1 VLANGKNVYPEEI
14 ELHYLQAQYVKEI
27 CVMALESRPGDPTSE
42 RLHAVIVPNFERLR
56 ERKIVNAKEA
66 IRFDIEAL
74 SHKIAST
81 KRLGSY
87 DIWQE
92 DLPRT
97 TTRKLKRFQ
106 IEKKVRELQ
115 QSGGSGDA
123 DISAGKSQSP
133 LSDDEQQWLESEDV
147 KRALV
152 IVRESLRTPLDA
164 IRPTHNLELDLGLDS
179 MQRIELLTA
188 LEQQLG
194 GDVPESKLAE
204 LYSVRD
210 LVDAVVASAGR
221 GEGQASAAAP
231 GWSTILS
238 EPVTDPE
245 ILALARHNHLA
256 EIFFFLLGKLIYL
269 FALDRFHLKMRGFEN
284 LPEKGPYLICSNH
297 QSYIDPLVM
306 VGAMPY
312 RLFRDTFALGTS
324 DIFGTGF
331 MRRLARWIRVAV
343 LDPDANLVPAMRA
356 GAFGLS
362 QGHILVLYPEGERT
376 NDGNPRVFR
385 KGAAILSIH
394 TQAPIVPVAIEG
406 FYEAWPR
413 HEKFPRFTALQMVFG
428 KPIPPPPVN
437 EASEAAYERLTS
449 ELKSRVVA
457 MWQELREKELR
468 EKELPGKHAPVPESA
483 SESNAK
489 SPALVEIR

>member
-1 VLANGKNVYPEEI
+1 VYPEEI
-14 ELHYLQAQYVKEI
+14 EAHYLQAQYVKEI
-27 CVMALESRPGDPTSE
+27 CVMALEARPGDPTSE
-42 RLHAVIVPNFERLR
+42 RLHAVVVPNFERLR

-87 DIWQE
+87 DVWQE

-115 QSGGSGDA
+115 HSGGGDA
-123 DISAGKSQSP
+123 DISAGKPQTP
-133 LSDDEQQWLESEDV
+133 LTDDEQQWLEREEV
-147 KRALV
+147 KHAIT
-152 IVRESLRTPLDA
+152 IVRESLRTPLDP
-164 IRPTHNLELDLGLDS
+164 ILPTHNLELDLGLDS

-194 GDVPESKLAE
+194 GDVPESQLAE
-204 LYSVRD
+204 IYSVRD
-210 LVDAVVASAGR
+210 LVDAVLSSASR

-231 GWSTILS
+231 VWSTILS

-245 ILALARHNHLA
+245 VLALARHSKFA
-256 EIFFFLLGKLIYL
+256 EISCFLLGKLIYL
-269 FALDRFHLKMRGFEN
+269 FALDRFHLKTRGLEN
-284 LPEKGPYLICSNH
+284 LPGKGPYLLCSNH

-306 VGAMPY
+306 VGALPY

-324 DIFGTGF
+324 DIFGKGF

-356 GAFGLS
+356 GAFGLRRE
-362 QGHILVLYPEGERT
+362 HILILYPEGERT
-376 NDGNPRVFR
+376 DDGNPRMFR

-413 HEKFPRFTALQMVFG
+413 HKKFPQFTALRMVFG
-428 KPIPPPPVN
+428 KPIQPPALDQ
-437 EASEAAYERLTS
+437 ASEAAYERLTS

-457 MWQELREKELR
+457 MWQELREKEFR
-468 EKELPGKHAPVPESA
+468 EKELPGQHAPGPQSDA
-483 SESNAK
+483 ESNLK
-489 SPALVEIR
+489 SNSSKSAALVDAL